1 METPRELMELITFN
15 MQNLCSLYDRFSDLP
30 EPIILH
36 VFSFLG
42 SNDIVQLCY
51 VPRKFRKLCMSSPNL
66 SFKLTFDSEKCTAK
80 CKKLQR
86 FLKDFLS
93 IHNAPEIHRLR
104 LHWFCHSVRYDAKGS
119 IFSLWVQKAVRN
131 KVRELDIGVPV
142 KPHKAFYLP
151 AGVESLRVLK
161 LKLQGGNL
169 KSFASVFASLE
180 TLSLNSVSIPCLEF
194 GEWVCNSCKSLK
206 VLNLEKVNGIGNLNI
221 AVHLSSN
228 SKCLFDGLHLNVNAP
243 SLKGLEIS
251 DCEMYDNFDI
261 SISAEQLQ
269 TLTLTMQLMSLCLRS
284 RRICKIYSEN
294 LLSLRN
300 ATLSLGDNMYDE
312 FTNDGL
318 VELIDSV
325 RYAKSLQL
333 SFQIIEALFIKD
345 QLQDITF
352 QHLEHL
358 EVRVS
363 QLSLDDFTAI
373 AAFLVESC
381 SPKTLTLRCD
391 QNASELCETE
401 VGNGS
406 AFLFSCGIE
415 FSAI

>member
-15 MQNLCSLYDRFSDLP
+15 TQNLCSFYDRFSDLP

-42 SNDIVQLCY
+42 SNDIVRLCY
-51 VPRKFRKLCMSSPNL
+51 VSRKFRKLCMSSPYL
-66 SFKLTFDSEKCTAK
+66 SFTLTFDSEKCTAK
-80 CKKLQR
+80 LQR
-86 FLKDFLS
+86 FLKDFMS
-93 IHNAPEIHRLR
+93 IHNAPEIHRIR
-104 LHWFCHSVRYDAKGS
+104 LHWLCHSVRYDAKGS
-119 IFSLWVQKAVRN
+119 IFGLRVQKAVRN
-131 KVRELDIGVPV
+131 KVQELDIGVPV

-151 AGVESLRVLK
+151 AGAESLRVLK

-180 TLSLNSVSIPCLEF
+180 TLSLNSV
-194 GEWVCNSCKSLK
+194 
-206 VLNLEKVNGIGNLNI
+206 NGIGNLNI
-221 AVHLSSN
+221 SSSSLKVLTIVCCADDEDGLVSAYPVTKDCKIFIDCSSLEN
-228 SKCLFDGLHLNVNAP
+228 LAISKCLFDGLHLNVNAP

-251 DCEMYDNFDI
+251 DCKMYDNFDI

-269 TLTLTMQLMSLCLRS
+269 TLTLTMQLMSLS
-284 RRICKIYSEN
+284 P
-294 LLSLRN
+294 
-300 ATLSLGDNMYDE
+300 DE

-318 VELIDSV
+318 AELIDSV
-325 RYAKSLQL
+325 RYAKILRL

-352 QHLEHL
+352 QNLEHL
-358 EVRVS
+358 EVTVS
-363 QLSLDDFTAI
+363 QLNLDDITAI

-391 QNASELCETE
+391 PSARELCETE
-401 VGNGS
+401 STNYAQKWRSLGLSVE
-406 AFLFSCGIE
+406 I
-415 FSAI
+415 

>member
-1 METPRELMELITFN
+1 MELITFN

-42 SNDIVQLCY
+42 SNDIVRLCY
-51 VPRKFRKLCMSSPNL
+51 VSRKFRKLCMSSPNL

-180 TLSLNSVSIPCLEF
+180 TLSLNSVSIPFLEF

-221 AVHLSSN
+221 SSSSLKVLTIVCCADEEDGLVSDYSVTKDCKIFIDCSSLEN
-228 SKCLFDGLHLNVNAP
+228 LAISKCLFDGLHLNVNAP

-251 DCEMYDNFDI
+251 DC
-261 SISAEQLQ
+261 
-269 TLTLTMQLMSLCLRS
+269 
-284 RRICKIYSEN
+284 
-294 LLSLRN
+294 
-300 ATLSLGDNMYDE
+300 
-312 FTNDGL
+312 
-318 VELIDSV
+318 
-325 RYAKSLQL
+325 
-333 SFQIIEALFIKD
+333 
-345 QLQDITF
+345 
-352 QHLEHL
+352 
-358 EVRVS
+358 
-363 QLSLDDFTAI
+363 
-373 AAFLVESC
+373 
-381 SPKTLTLRCD
+381 
-391 QNASELCETE
+391 
-401 VGNGS
+401 
-406 AFLFSCGIE
+406 
-415 FSAI
+415 